1 MIVLLKKQKNRIQ
14 QKTNK
19 MNKLFVLLISFIFLY
34 YFSACEGDCY
44 DEQIE
49 KVEWETTYIN
59 KTRDT
64 LVSYSVT
71 KNEREYLS
79 RYDEIKHTLTL
90 RNNNSKY
97 KGRFKVKIIYG
108 VDNYFGFDTEE
119 FDEVE
124 IRPNSS
130 QTFTLYTQAGK
141 YLNYN
146 SEYYITQRPVSFS
159 YKEKKDELKREMIT
173 VNRCEEN
180 VEALIEKYKIIEE
193 LFNSKP
199 KEKARILD

>member
-1 MIVLLKKQKNRIQ
+1 
-14 QKTNK
+14 
-19 MNKLFVLLISFIFLY
+19 MNKTKLYLFFMAIF
-34 YFSACEGDCY
+34 FVFTSCEGDCH

-71 KNEREYLS
+71 QNEREYLS
-79 RYDEIKHTLTL
+79 RYNEIKHTLTI

-193 LFNSKP
+193 LYNSKS
-199 KEKARILD
+199 KVKARILN